1 MNLTSDDMK
10 KLGLA
15 LAVCFAA
22 YKFGP
27 PVAKA
32 AALSI
37 GAVIIAKRVPI
48 VSSAL

>member
-1 MNLTSDDMK
+1 MGLTTDQMK
-10 KLGLA
+10 SLGIALGL
-15 LAVCFAA
+15 CFAA

-37 GAVIIAKRVPI
+37 GAVIIAKRVPY
-48 VSSAL
+48 VSAAL